1 MPFGKEG
8 GMPCATIWNLNN
20 VQRRVLQRSTGVW
33 EKASRGSRE
42 HSLSNRI
49 QPRPPFASNHAP
61 SRGVE
66 RAYPCSA

>member
-33 EKASRGSRE
+33 EKAS
-42 HSLSNRI
+42 HLNAT
-49 QPRPPFASNHAP
+49 PPFFRFGFGIFWIGFFLEVGFP
-61 SRGVE
+61 G
-66 RAYPCSA
+66 